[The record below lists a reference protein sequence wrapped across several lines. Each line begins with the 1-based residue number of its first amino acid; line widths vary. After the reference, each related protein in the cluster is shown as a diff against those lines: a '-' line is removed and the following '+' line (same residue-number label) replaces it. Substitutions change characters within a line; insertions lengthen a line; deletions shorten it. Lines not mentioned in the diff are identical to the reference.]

1 MEVGAGR
8 TFCRRAFLS
17 APLSMVLKKH
27 GLKGILGLLALGLPT
42 VRVFLLYLLLCF
54 AAKVRAHVVL

>member
-1 MEVGAGR
+1 M
-8 TFCRRAFLS
+8 RRSAPADLS
-17 APLSMVLKKH
+17 AGAHSYLQGMCLKVF
-27 GLKGILGLLALGLPT
+27 GLLALGLPT